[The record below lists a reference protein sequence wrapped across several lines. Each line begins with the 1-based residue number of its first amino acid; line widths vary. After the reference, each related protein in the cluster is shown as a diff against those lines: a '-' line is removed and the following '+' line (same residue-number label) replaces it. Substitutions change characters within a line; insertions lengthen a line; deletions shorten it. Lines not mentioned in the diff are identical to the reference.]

1 MAEEGSSVEV
11 CFTLPSANVNE
22 NFALPSSVV
31 FVPENSS
38 NSGNKQ
44 PVIVTPVPHIHS
56 ADV

>member
-44 PVIVTPVPHIHS
+44 SMYIAVTSHIQC
-56 ADV
+56 